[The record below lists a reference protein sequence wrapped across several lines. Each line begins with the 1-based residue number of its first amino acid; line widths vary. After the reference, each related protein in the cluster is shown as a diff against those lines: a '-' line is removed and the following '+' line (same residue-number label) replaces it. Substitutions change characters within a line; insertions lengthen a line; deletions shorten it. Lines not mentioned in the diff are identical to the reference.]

1 MKRLAVKI
9 MPETTYNNI
18 LSWMFDT
25 ISTII
30 AQCIMTS
37 CETTWTWCHTCR
49 QTDRQLRWLVCVQ
62 MPPMP
67 SVYSSELVNLI
78 RAMLNKTAEKRPSVS
93 RVLRDPYIKRNIA
106 LFLEET
112 RTRFLHPHLVDI
124 GKSVKCLSVLLSAN
138 IHRLVTARHL

>member
-1 MKRLAVKI
+1 
-9 MPETTYNNI
+9 
-18 LSWMFDT
+18 
-25 ISTII
+25 
-30 AQCIMTS
+30 
-37 CETTWTWCHTCR
+37 
-49 QTDRQLRWLVCVQ
+49 

-112 RTRFLHPHLVDI
+112 RSRFCFVNVKLFWRDYEMLHFHLVTVFQLI
-124 GKSVKCLSVLLSAN
+124 ARALLYNFFRLCFYKTEMTMPSVYSFKQN
-138 IHRLVTARHL
+138 